1 MWYPPNGIRYKLTET
16 NWPTSEEA
24 KESLLF
30 KPIKIGNLI
39 LNSRTWV
46 PAMVPWRATEDG
58 FITENNLDWYGR
70 FAAGKPGAIV
80 VEATGIRDIPS
91 GPLLRIGHDRFI
103 PGLKKLVER
112 VKQESNGETRLFI
125 QIIDF
130 LTVKRRPEPDKYF
143 ARFLEITQAH
153 RNNLS
158 KVLKDDHWLTAN
170 EKEVRQFLQNTNDLT
185 QNSVMTERELESLR
199 QGYRERVTDEHLPH
213 IKNLPEVL
221 PKMFSDAAKR
231 AREAGFDGIELHY
244 AHAYTMASFL
254 SAQNTRK
261 DGYGGEK
268 ENRVKLP
275 LEVYRTVRKAVGTDY
290 VVGLRFL
297 GDEVIQGGNRL
308 EDAVYFGLEFAR
320 AGFDF
325 LSISKGGK
333 FEDAKQPKIGSAVYP
348 YTGPSGYECMPT
360 MNSDE
365 IGPFGRNIN
374 LAAKIKQTINEA
386 GFLAP
391 VVTAGGIS
399 TFELAEKTLQERKAD
414 IIGSARQSL
423 ADPDWFLKIK
433 LGAGQEIRRC
443 NYTNYCEAL
452 DQLHKEVTC
461 KLWDQKKDELVK
473 LTSDGRRR
481 MVPPYWE
488 KENNS

>member
-16 NWPTSEEA
+16 HWPTVEEVS
-24 KESLLF
+24 KSLLF
-30 KPIKIGNLI
+30 QPIKIGNVTLS
-39 LNSRTWV
+39 SRTWV

-58 FITENNLDWYGR
+58 FVTEDNLDWYGR
-70 FAAGKPGAIV
+70 FAVGRPGAIV

-103 PGLKKLVER
+103 PGLKKMVEH
-112 VKQESNGETRLFI
+112 VKEESHGETRFFI

-130 LTVKRRPEPDKYF
+130 LSVKRRPEPDKYF
-143 ARFLEITQAH
+143 SKFLTITQDH
-153 RNNLS
+153 RKKLAEILNSEN
-158 KVLKDDHWLTAN
+158 WLTVDEIN
-170 EKEVRQFLQNTNDLT
+170 VRLFLQNASESLQDQIMN
-185 QNSVMTERELESLR
+185 EREIESLR

-221 PKMFSDAAKR
+221 PGIFAAAAIR
-231 AREAGFDGIELHY
+231 AREAGFDGVELHY

-254 SAQNTRK
+254 SARNNRT
-261 DGYGGEK
+261 DGYGGSK

-275 LEVYRTVRKAVGTDY
+275 LEVYKAVRKSVGNDY

-297 GDEVIQGGNRL
+297 GDEVIEAGNRID
-308 EDAVYFGLEFAR
+308 DAIYFGEEFAR
-320 AGFDF
+320 IGFDF

-333 FEDAKQPKIGSAVYP
+333 FEDAKQPKIGAAVYP

-374 LAAKIKQTINEA
+374 LATKIKQAVNQA
-386 GFLAP
+386 GFFP
-391 VVTAGGIS
+391 PIITAGGIS
-399 TFELAEKTLQERKAD
+399 TFELAEKTLQENKAD
-414 IIGSARQSL
+414 IIASARQSL

-433 LGAGQEIRRC
+433 LGRGQEIRRC

-461 KLWDQKKDELVK
+461 KLWDQKKEPGVK

-481 MVPPYWE
+481 MIPPDWE
-488 KENNS
+488 K